1 MKWKKITIL
10 LTVLNNSERS
20 VHTFRLRVWSSR
32 TTNGFAK
39 TRDEADR
46 SQSAVAWITPPGDT
60 SHSVTNIRVFHD
72 FNIYWL
78 AFNLILWTMSP
89 AFNLTLLYIGLVRG
103 RSGVGRVCTEAIG
116 VLRLREY
123 CPVVRCLVSLA
134 TVLRDRWCHS
144 TPRHLR
150 G

>member
-10 LTVLNNSERS
+10 LTVLNNCKRS
-20 VHTFRLRVWSSR
+20 VHTFRLRVRSSR
-32 TTNGFAK
+32 TTGLQTLGTKRTDHKA
-39 TRDEADR
+39 RLLRE
-46 SQSAVAWITPPGDT
+46 I

-78 AFNLILWTMSP
+78 ALNSILWTMSP

-103 RSGVGRVCTEAIG
+103 SSGGGCVCTEAVG
-116 VLRLREY
+116 GLRLREY